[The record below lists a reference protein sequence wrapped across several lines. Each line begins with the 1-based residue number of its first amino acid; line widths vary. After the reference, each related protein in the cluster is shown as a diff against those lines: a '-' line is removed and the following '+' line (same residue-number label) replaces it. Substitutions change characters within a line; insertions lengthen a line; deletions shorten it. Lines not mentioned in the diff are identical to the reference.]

1 MLWLLIGCAH
11 IGIPMPGKVH
21 HFSESPNPIAKASS
35 NEIIPEVVEP
45 HIETGEQVAEIAL
58 ALRGQNELV
67 VNGTA
72 FRFDCSGFVL
82 AAYTLADIE
91 LSGNT
96 RSLFEQA
103 SNSERLSSA
112 PSIGD
117 MVFFDNTYDRNK
129 NGRLDD
135 SLSHIAIVVGIDADG
150 TIHMVHLG
158 GSGIT
163 DLTMNLQ
170 HASTH
175 KSPGGKVWNSY
186 LRINKKGEKSPRLTG
201 QLYRSFASVPA
212 E

>member
-1 MLWLLIGCAH
+1 MLWFLIGCAH

-21 HFSESPNPIAKASS
+21 PFSERPTPTLIAPSAVKA
-35 NEIIPEVVEP
+35 EDVVEP
-45 HIETGEQVAEIAL
+45 ALTIGEQIAEIAL
-58 ALRGQNELV
+58 ALRGKDKLL
-67 VNGTA
+67 VNGA
-72 FRFDCSGFVL
+72 ELRFDCSGFVL
-82 AAYTLADIE
+82 AAYTLADISV
-91 LSGNT
+91 SGNT
-96 RSLFEQA
+96 RALFEEA
-103 SNSERLSSA
+103 SNHHRLSSA

-135 SLSHIAIVVGIDADG
+135 SLTHIAIVVGIDLDA

-175 KSPGGKVWNSY
+175 KSPDGKTWNSY
-186 LRINKKGEKSPRLTG
+186 LRVNKKGEQSPRLTG
-201 QLYRSFASVPA
+201 QLYRSFAVIPDA
-212 E
+212 